1 MATHFQESGRL
12 QSMGLQRVSIR
23 VYEGAGVSIATSSQL
38 TSEDRIWVRC
48 SALALT
54 VTPRLILQG

>member
-1 MATHFQESGRL
+1 
-12 QSMGLQRVSIR
+12 MGLQRVSIR

-48 SALALT
+48 STLALT